1 MNQTFFCSHDGLKR
15 NSTDWDEKRSMEREK
30 QRKEHERS
38 DWIFERYV
46 ECWWSYY
53 GQINWQTCFRAKQ
66 RKDIRYEE
74 TRGDW
79 YFERKR
85 DNRDYDDSKHCY
97 KGNCKNQ
104 DKGEKYLRKENKYSE
119 KNSKS
124 NKDKGDTKHR
134 FNEEAKYVER
144 HYNDK
149 KYTRWTPVAL
159 SIHVCL

>member
-1 MNQTFFCSHDGLKR
+1 
-15 NSTDWDEKRSMEREK
+15 MEREK

-38 DWIFERYV
+38 DWIFE
-46 ECWWSYY
+46 
-53 GQINWQTCFRAKQ
+53 RAKQ

-144 HYNDK
+144 HYNDR
-149 KYTRWTPVAL
+149 KYTR
-159 SIHVCL
+159 